1 MATGTL
7 IYEGK
12 AKKIYTTG
20 HPDEVLQY
28 FKDDATAF
36 NAQKRGTIV
45 EKGIINNKVS
55 ERLFRLLEQSGVP
68 THFVERK
75 SDREMLTKK
84 VTIVPV
90 EVVVRNVVAGSLA
103 KRLGL
108 KEGDRIH
115 PPIVEW
121 YYKNDAL
128 GDPLVA
134 DDHVRLLKLATPE
147 QLTEIRRLALKV
159 NGVLQPFFA
168 ERRMWQFVLAIEGLK
183 DTCEHF
189 NIPIVSGN
197 VSFYNETNG
206 LSIYPTPMLGMVGL
220 IEEAARAMTQWFR
233 DDGDAIVL
241 LGQTR
246 DDLGG
251 SEYLKVLQHREQGSP
266 PLLNLDTEKALHA
279 FALKVIHGA
288 IGRSG
293 PVARTGGRDGPEI
306 PTAEIGREH

>member
-12 AKKIYTTG
+12 AKKIFTTG
-20 HPDEVLQY
+20 QPDEVLQY

-45 EKGIINNKVS
+45 EKGVINNKVS

-90 EVVVRNVVAGSLA
+90 EVVVRNRVAGSLA

-108 KEGDRIH
+108 KEGETIQ

-128 GDPLVA
+128 GDPLIT
-134 DDHVRLLKLATPE
+134 DDHARLLNLATSE
-147 QLTEIRRLALKV
+147 QLAEIRRLALKV
-159 NGVLQPFFA
+159 NSVLQPFFA
-168 ERRMWQFVLAIEGLK
+168 ERRMILVDFKLEFGMHNGRLILADEISP
-183 DTCEHF
+183 DTCRLWDEGTKESMDKDRF
-189 NIPIVSGN
+189 RKD
-197 VSFYNETNG
+197 
-206 LSIYPTPMLGMVGL
+206 LGK
-220 IEEAARAMTQWFR
+220 IEEAYQE
-233 DDGDAIVL
+233 VL
-241 LGQTR
+241 KRVCG
-246 DDLGG
+246 
-251 SEYLKVLQHREQGSP
+251 
-266 PLLNLDTEKALHA
+266 
-279 FALKVIHGA
+279 
-288 IGRSG
+288 
-293 PVARTGGRDGPEI
+293 
-306 PTAEIGREH
+306 

>member
-12 AKKIYTTG
+12 AKKIFTTG
-20 HPDEVLQY
+20 QPDEVLQY

-45 EKGIINNKVS
+45 EKGVINNKVS

-90 EVVVRNVVAGSLA
+90 EVVVRNLVAGSLA

-108 KEGDRIH
+108 KEGEAIQ

-128 GDPLVA
+128 GDPLIT
-134 DDHVRLLKLATPE
+134 DDHARLLKLATSE
-147 QLTEIRRLALKV
+147 QLAEIRRLALKV
-159 NGVLQPFFA
+159 NSVLQPFFA
-168 ERRMWQFVLAIEGLK
+168 ERRMILVDFKLEFGMHNGRLILADEISP
-183 DTCEHF
+183 DTCRLWDEGTKESMDKDRF
-189 NIPIVSGN
+189 RKD
-197 VSFYNETNG
+197 
-206 LSIYPTPMLGMVGL
+206 LGK
-220 IEEAARAMTQWFR
+220 IEEAYQE
-233 DDGDAIVL
+233 VL
-241 LGQTR
+241 KRVCG
-246 DDLGG
+246 
-251 SEYLKVLQHREQGSP
+251 
-266 PLLNLDTEKALHA
+266 
-279 FALKVIHGA
+279 
-288 IGRSG
+288 
-293 PVARTGGRDGPEI
+293 
-306 PTAEIGREH
+306 

>member
-1 MATGTL
+1 MATSTL

-12 AKKIYTTG
+12 AKKIFTTG
-20 HPDEVLQY
+20 QPDEVLQY

-108 KEGDRIH
+108 KEGEPIQ

-128 GDPLVA
+128 GDPLIA

-147 QLTEIRRLALKV
+147 QMAEIRRLALKV
-159 NGVLQPFFA
+159 NSVLQPFFA
-168 ERRMWQFVLAIEGLK
+168 ERRMILVDFKLEFGLHNGRLILADEISP
-183 DTCEHF
+183 DTCRFWDEGTKESMDKDRF
-189 NIPIVSGN
+189 RKD
-197 VSFYNETNG
+197 
-206 LSIYPTPMLGMVGL
+206 LGK
-220 IEEAARAMTQWFR
+220 IEEAYRE
-233 DDGDAIVL
+233 VL
-241 LGQTR
+241 KRVCG
-246 DDLGG
+246 
-251 SEYLKVLQHREQGSP
+251 
-266 PLLNLDTEKALHA
+266 
-279 FALKVIHGA
+279 
-288 IGRSG
+288 
-293 PVARTGGRDGPEI
+293 
-306 PTAEIGREH
+306 

>member
-12 AKKIYTTG
+12 AKKIFTTG

-108 KEGDRIH
+108 KEGEAIL

-128 GDPLVA
+128 GDPLIA
-134 DDHVRLLKLATPE
+134 DDHVRLLNLATPE
-147 QLTEIRRLALKV
+147 QLVEIRRLALKV
-159 NGVLQPFFA
+159 NSVLQPFFA
-168 ERRMWQFVLAIEGLK
+168 ERRMILVDFKLEFGLHNGRLILADEISP
-183 DTCEHF
+183 DTCRFWDQATKESMDKDRF
-189 NIPIVSGN
+189 RKD
-197 VSFYNETNG
+197 
-206 LSIYPTPMLGMVGL
+206 LGK
-220 IEEAARAMTQWFR
+220 IEEAYHE
-233 DDGDAIVL
+233 VL
-241 LGQTR
+241 KRVCG
-246 DDLGG
+246 
-251 SEYLKVLQHREQGSP
+251 
-266 PLLNLDTEKALHA
+266 
-279 FALKVIHGA
+279 
-288 IGRSG
+288 
-293 PVARTGGRDGPEI
+293 
-306 PTAEIGREH
+306 

>member
-1 MATGTL
+1 MTAGTL

-12 AKKIYTTG
+12 AKKLFTTG

-55 ERLFRLLEQSGVP
+55 ERLFRLLEQNGVA

-90 EVVVRNVVAGSLA
+90 EVVVRNVIAGSLA

-108 KEGDRIH
+108 KEGEAIQ

-128 GDPLVA
+128 GDPLIA
-134 DDHVRLLKLATPE
+134 DEHVRLLKLATPE
-147 QLTEIRRLALKV
+147 QMTEIKGLALKV
-159 NGVLQPFFA
+159 NSVLQPFFA
-168 ERRMWQFVLAIEGLK
+168 ERRMVLVDFKLEFGVHNGRLILADEISP
-183 DTCEHF
+183 DTCRFWDHATRESMDKDRF
-189 NIPIVSGN
+189 RKD
-197 VSFYNETNG
+197 
-206 LSIYPTPMLGMVGL
+206 LGK
-220 IEEAARAMTQWFR
+220 IEEAYQE
-233 DDGDAIVL
+233 VL
-241 LGQTR
+241 KRVCG
-246 DDLGG
+246 
-251 SEYLKVLQHREQGSP
+251 
-266 PLLNLDTEKALHA
+266 
-279 FALKVIHGA
+279 
-288 IGRSG
+288 
-293 PVARTGGRDGPEI
+293 
-306 PTAEIGREH
+306 